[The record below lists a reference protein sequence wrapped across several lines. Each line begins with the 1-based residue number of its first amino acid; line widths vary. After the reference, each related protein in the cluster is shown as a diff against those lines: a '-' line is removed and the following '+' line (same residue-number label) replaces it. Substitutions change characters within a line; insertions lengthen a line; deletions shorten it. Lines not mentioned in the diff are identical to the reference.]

1 MSVCP
6 YTNLSTGWQGGGT
19 QEYVGKSD
27 DTGRRVMSKPRPEKV
42 AAVEEVRNMFESSVS
57 AVLTEYRGLT
67 VADMESL
74 RRSLAATGTSYKVYK
89 NTLVKRA
96 ISGTA
101 HESLGSML
109 EGPNAIAFS
118 AGDLSDM
125 ARVLKTF
132 SASKEHLVIKG
143 GVYEGELVTREQL
156 ISIADLP
163 SREVLLG
170 RLAGMIMAPLQQMA
184 GLLAALPT
192 NFAYGLK
199 ALLDT
204 KEQVV
209 VPDHHL
215 ELQPQPE
222 PAQEQASAPV
232 SAQEQALAHERDEE
246 MPGEPSAIGEE
257 A

>member
-74 RRSLAATGTSYKVYK
+74 RRSLAATGASYKVYK

-101 HESLGSML
+101 HESLGSIL

-118 AGDLSDM
+118 TGDLSDM

-132 SASKEHLVIKG
+132 STSKEHLVIKG
-143 GVYEGELVTREQL
+143 GVYEGSVVTREQL
-156 ISIADLP
+156 ISIAELP

-170 RLAGMIMAPLQQMA
+170 RLAGMIRAPLQQMA
-184 GLLAALPT
+184 DLLAALPT
-192 NFAYGLK
+192 NLAYGLK

-204 KEQVV
+204 KEQVAP
-209 VPDHHL
+209 PDHHL
-215 ELQPQPE
+215 DLQPHPE
-222 PAQEQASAPV
+222 
-232 SAQEQALAHERDEE
+232 SAQEQPSSSVQEQAVLHEHEHDEE
-246 MPGEPSAIGEE
+246 LPDQSSAIGKE